1 MPKLEDVSS
10 PRTKA
15 KFSKWSKVKEAFK
28 WERSPS
34 EPLPSTMSTF
44 DEATTCELKQKLEV
58 MISSSSEELPS
69 EIYNLDDRPYDIYL
83 PRSSSVSDFYNNVG
97 EGKTLHDQPRR
108 HSLTSFEEKLES
120 HEDDDGKT
128 SKSTWYK
135 VKNMIYT
142 RRESLKRK
150 SNSKHEASKR
160 NDLSVEAAS
169 APLSGPS
176 DFEYTQETPDIE
188 PSTKHNLSQEGITR
202 NSTFPNVETGEKSK
216 QRKGKRQTPPELVLS
231 NHDFLDDGKLFSHS
245 LSPLSCSDEAGS
257 SKKSYLSPKQEGEDI
272 SHSLPSS
279 PNKSSDVF
287 FYDDHILLEASKN
300 NQEYQHSDLRDIES
314 LETLDT
320 EKEIQ
325 RNYEQLKRSLSEEFN
340 KKMNS
345 WGQKKSS
352 RDGSDAR
359 SDDKHL
365 SVEFRKKLEEWQKRK
380 RTTEASDAIEFAD
393 QNISNEKGDL
403 SELFNP
409 CHIWSHR
416 WGKANSQIKQ
426 D

>member
-150 SNSKHEASKR
+150 WKGAKECYR
-160 NDLSVEAAS
+160 LILYLV
-169 APLSGPS
+169 
-176 DFEYTQETPDIE
+176 
-188 PSTKHNLSQEGITR
+188 TR
-202 NSTFPNVETGEKSK
+202 
-216 QRKGKRQTPPELVLS
+216 
-231 NHDFLDDGKLFSHS
+231 
-245 LSPLSCSDEAGS
+245 
-257 SKKSYLSPKQEGEDI
+257 
-272 SHSLPSS
+272 
-279 PNKSSDVF
+279 
-287 FYDDHILLEASKN
+287 
-300 NQEYQHSDLRDIES
+300 
-314 LETLDT
+314 
-320 EKEIQ
+320 
-325 RNYEQLKRSLSEEFN
+325 
-340 KKMNS
+340 
-345 WGQKKSS
+345 
-352 RDGSDAR
+352 
-359 SDDKHL
+359 
-365 SVEFRKKLEEWQKRK
+365 
-380 RTTEASDAIEFAD
+380 
-393 QNISNEKGDL
+393 
-403 SELFNP
+403 
-409 CHIWSHR
+409 
-416 WGKANSQIKQ
+416 
-426 D
+426 